1 MPVKKFFLMVIAIS
15 LCVCAFPARAA
26 FGQWAFSGD
35 SYGRWNSGDETSIDV
50 PIFLGFDAGY
60 LYGDTTYH
68 ISDYVG
74 TSGIE
79 SELEF
84 PLQAPL
90 AGVTFGFGRSSMRS
104 ETPFS
109 LQATWRTNLGAG
121 YGKMKDS
128 DWLTDDIDIFLVG
141 TANPGKDIYSES
153 EIELTANII
162 DVRMAYAFHPSRS
175 SAISPL
181 VGYLRQNYEY
191 DVMNTNQVGYGP
203 YAPGYTG
210 FVAGKTLAYE
220 ITYTL
225 PYAGLQLDLIGD
237 TFSLRLEAVYSPDAT
252 AEDRDDHILRYKLS
266 TAKADGDMIGGQL
279 LAEWAAGNAVT
290 IGLSGCYMRISTT
303 GIQTQMFYAGPYAG
317 WTAAINDKIT
327 SSQASG
333 FLSVSFG
340 F

>member
-1 MPVKKFFLMVIAIS
+1 M
-15 LCVCAFPARAA
+15 
-26 FGQWAFSGD
+26 
-35 SYGRWNSGDETSIDV
+35 
-50 PIFLGFDAGY
+50 FLGFDAGY

-68 ISDYVG
+68 ISYYIG

-90 AGVTFGFGRSSMRS
+90 TGVTFGFGRSSMRS

-128 DWLTDDIDIFLVG
+128 DWATDDIDIITVG
-141 TANPGKDIYSES
+141 AAHPGKDIYSES
-153 EIELTANII
+153 EIELTANIT
-162 DVRMAYAFHPSRS
+162 DVRMAYAFHPSRGT
-175 SAISPL
+175 ALSPL
-181 VGYLRQNYEY
+181 IGYLRQNYEY
-191 DVMNTNQVGYGP
+191 DVSNTDQVGYGP
-203 YAPGYTG
+203 YNVPAYTG
-210 FVAGKTLAYE
+210 FIAGKTLAYE
-220 ITYTL
+220 ITYTM
-225 PYAGLQLDLIGD
+225 PYAGAQLDLIGD
-237 TFSLRLEAVYSPDAT
+237 TFSLRLEAVYSPDAN

-279 LAEWAAGNAVT
+279 NLEWAAGNAVT
-290 IGLSGCYMRISTT
+290 IGLSGGYMRISTT
-303 GIQTQMFYAGPYAG
+303 GIQTQTFYAGPYSG
-317 WTAAINDKIT
+317 WTATIDDKIS

-333 FLSVSFG
+333 FVNVSFG